1 VHIQCVLCLCHARM
15 TLTFLMMRPS
25 KKSLH
30 QSRLVLT
37 LVLHSHQTVLLSQ
50 VSGGVRQ
57 PNLMEKAAWMRKRD
71 DEGGTA
77 LMKDLEMENAG

>member
-1 VHIQCVLCLCHARM
+1 
-15 TLTFLMMRPS
+15 
-25 KKSLH
+25 
-30 QSRLVLT
+30 
-37 LVLHSHQTVLLSQ
+37 